1 MRPLKVLFFPDSWSR
16 PGFHARVQGS
26 EVSRKEQG
34 CWGGARPSPHWILGV
49 ERCNGIGAAGA
60 WSLAGVL
67 GQCSSLTRLDLEGND
82 MGVHGLALIRIS
94 WI

>member
-1 MRPLKVLFFPDSWSR
+1 M
-16 PGFHARVQGS
+16 
-26 EVSRKEQG
+26 
-34 CWGGARPSPHWILGV
+34 GGARPSPHWILGV
-49 ERCNGIGAAGA
+49 EWCNGIGAAGA

>member
-1 MRPLKVLFFPDSWSR
+1 M
-16 PGFHARVQGS
+16 
-26 EVSRKEQG
+26 
-34 CWGGARPSPHWILGV
+34 LG
-49 ERCNGIGAAGA
+49 RCSSLAALDLGCNGIGAAGA